1 MSYTAMTFLGETVMD
16 IIKIRNADYDRY
28 EELLMQRDQLRKEA
42 DIYHGLYVREFGDLH
57 LQIFEKQIACIRK
70 KKLIGYY
77 QLAMNRGD
85 AIDQATIDALIND
98 EMENYRRQLQGMI
111 DENAA
116 AKQMSEITS
125 VTVLKIKRLYRKLAK
140 QLHPDINPK
149 TGEIPELMEL
159 WNMIT
164 TAYNTN
170 SLKDM
175 EEAEVLVNKA
185 LERIGMGCMEI
196 EIPNLE
202 AKIEEAEADIK
213 RIRETDPYQYKYL
226 LEDPDAVEEK
236 KRDLKSQ
243 IDEYGEYEKQ
253 LDAVIEQILSS
264 GVKIIWKMD

>member
-1 MSYTAMTFLGETVMD
+1 MD

-57 LQIFEKQIACIRK
+57 LRIFDKQIDCIGK
-70 KKLIGYY
+70 KKMIGYY
-77 QLAMNRGD
+77 QLAINRGN
-85 AIDQATIDALIND
+85 AIDQALTDALIHE
-98 EMENYRRQLQGMI
+98 EMENYRKRLQTMI
-111 DENAA
+111 EENDA
-116 AKQMSEITS
+116 AKKMSEVTS

-170 SLKDM
+170 SLNDM
-175 EEAEVLVNKA
+175 EEAELLVSQA

-202 AKIEEAEADIK
+202 EKIEAVEADIQK
-213 RIRETDPYQYKYL
+213 IREKDPYQYKFL
-226 LEDPDAVEEK
+226 LDDPEAVEER
-236 KRDLKSQ
+236 KRELKAKY
-243 IDEYGEYEKQ
+243 DEYSEYEKQ
-253 LDAVIEQILSS
+253 LDTVIDHILNS
-264 GVKIIWKMD
+264 GVKIIWKMN

>member
-1 MSYTAMTFLGETVMD
+1 MD

-42 DIYHGLYVREFGDLH
+42 DIYHGLYVRKFGDLH
-57 LQIFEKQIACIRK
+57 LRVFDKQIDCIRK
-70 KKLIGYY
+70 KKMIGYY
-77 QLAMNRGD
+77 QLAINRGN
-85 AIDQATIDALIND
+85 AIDQALTDALIHE
-98 EMENYRRQLQGMI
+98 EMENYRKRLQTMI
-111 DENAA
+111 EENDA
-116 AKQMSEITS
+116 AKKMSEVTS

-202 AKIEEAEADIK
+202 AKMEEAEADIK

-226 LEDPDAVEEK
+226 LDDQEAVEER
-236 KRDLKSQ
+236 KRELKAKFE
-243 IDEYGEYEKQ
+243 EYSEYEKQ
-253 LDAVIEQILSS
+253 LDAVIDHILNS
-264 GVKIIWKMD
+264 GVKIIWKMN

>member
-1 MSYTAMTFLGETVMD
+1 MD

-28 EELLMQRDQLRKEA
+28 EELLMQRDQIRKEA
-42 DIYHGLYVREFGDLH
+42 DICHGLYVREFGDLH

-77 QLAMNRGD
+77 QRAMNRGSV
-85 AIDQATIDALIND
+85 INQASIDAMINT
-98 EMENYRRQLQGMI
+98 EMENYRRQLQSMI
-111 DENAA
+111 EENAA
-116 AKQMSEITS
+116 AKQMSEINS
-125 VTVLKIKRLYRKLAK
+125 VTLLKIKRIYRKLAK

-170 SLKDM
+170 SLIDM
-175 EEAEVLVNKA
+175 EEAEILVKNA

-202 AKIEEAEADIK
+202 EKIEAVEADIK
-213 RIRETDPYQYKYL
+213 KIRETDPYQYKYL
-226 LEDPDAVEEK
+226 LEDSEAVEEK
-236 KRDLKSQ
+236 KKDLKEQ
-243 IDEYGEYEKQ
+243 LNEYAEYEKQ
-253 LDAVIEQILSS
+253 LDAAIDQILSS
-264 GVKIIWKMD
+264 GVKIVWKMD

>member
-1 MSYTAMTFLGETVMD
+1 MD

-42 DIYHGLYVREFGDLH
+42 DIYHGLYVRKFGDLH
-57 LQIFEKQIACIRK
+57 LRVFDKQIDCIRK
-70 KKLIGYY
+70 KKMIGYY
-77 QLAMNRGD
+77 QLAINRGN
-85 AIDQATIDALIND
+85 AIDQVLTDALIHE
-98 EMENYRRQLQGMI
+98 EMENYRKRLQTMI
-111 DENAA
+111 EENDA
-116 AKQMSEITS
+116 AKKMSEVTS

-202 AKIEEAEADIK
+202 AKMEEAEADIK

-226 LEDPDAVEEK
+226 LDDQEAVEER
-236 KRDLKSQ
+236 KRELKAKFE
-243 IDEYGEYEKQ
+243 EYSEYEKQ
-253 LDAVIEQILSS
+253 LDAVIDHILNS
-264 GVKIIWKMD
+264 GVKIIWKMN